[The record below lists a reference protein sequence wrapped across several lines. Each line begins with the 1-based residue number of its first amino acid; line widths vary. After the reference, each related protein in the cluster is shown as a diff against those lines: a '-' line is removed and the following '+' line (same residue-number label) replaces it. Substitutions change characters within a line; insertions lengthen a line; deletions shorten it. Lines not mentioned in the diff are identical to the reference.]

1 MSAEVIALHKPDT
14 VADERPVCPV
24 AAPLGFP
31 KAKTGVLL
39 VNLGTPDA
47 TDYWS
52 MRRYLKEFLSDRRV
66 IETPRLL
73 WWPILNLII
82 LSVRPSAKGKD
93 YASIWNKERDESP
106 LRTITR
112 AQTEKLAAWIGKG
125 GLGGANPGHDIVIE
139 WGMRYGNPSIKAGI
153 DALVRQGCDKFLL
166 VPLYPQYAAATS
178 ATVCDKAFEALETMR
193 FQPTMRVAHP
203 YFQSQAYID
212 AMARSI
218 RDSVGKLSF
227 KPEVLLAS
235 FHGVPQ
241 EYVDKGDPY
250 MAQCIE
256 TWQRLRHAMGLSAN
270 EFRMSFQSRFGPAQW
285 LQPYTDETIKSMAKA
300 GVRTMAVVAPG
311 FAADCLETIEELGEE
326 NREYFEEN
334 GGEHFAALA
343 CLNDSDIGM
352 TVLQDIVRRELAGW
366 I

>member
-1 MSAEVIALHKPDT
+1 VPADVITLHKPE
-14 VADERPVCPV
+14 VADPPSRQS
-24 AAPLGFP
+24 AAAAYPRT
-31 KAKTGVLL
+31 KTGVLL

-93 YASIWNKERDESP
+93 YDSIWNREFDESP

-112 AQTEKLAAWIGKG
+112 GQADKMMAWLDRG
-125 GLGGANPGHDIVIE
+125 GLGPNSADIVVE
-139 WGMRYGNPSIKAGI
+139 WGMRYGNPSIKKGI
-153 DALVRQGCDKFLL
+153 ESLVAQGCDKFLL

-178 ATVCDKAFEALETMR
+178 ATVCDKAFEALATMR

-203 YFQSQAYID
+203 YFRSDAYIQ
-212 AMARSI
+212 ALAQSI
-218 RDSVGKLSF
+218 REEVAKLPF

-241 EYVDKGDPY
+241 DYVDKGDPY
-250 MAQCIE
+250 QAQCIE
-256 TWQRLRHAMGLSAN
+256 TWQRLRREMGLNAN
-270 EFRMSFQSRFGPAQW
+270 QFRMSFQSRFGPAQW

-300 GVRTMAVVAPG
+300 GVKSMAVVAPG

-326 NREYFEEN
+326 NREYFEHN
-334 GGEHFAALA
+334 GGEHFAALP
-343 CLNDSDIGM
+343 CLNDSELGM
-352 TVLQDIVRRELAGW
+352 RVLEDVVRRELAGW
-366 I
+366 V